1 MVSMEKQEKTPDFY
15 QQLNASDAHHFH
27 WYQCQWKTDMRN
39 RTLRCSKNEIKL
51 FEMGLPINETQFSK
65 NNNNK
70 KWHFLLHKLMLILV
84 NINGNQQSQD
94 RYVL

>member
-1 MVSMEKQEKTPDFY
+1 MVSMEKQEKTDFY

-39 RTLRCSKNEIKL
+39 RTLRSSKNEIKL
-51 FEMGLPINETQFSK
+51 SEIDLPINETQFLK
-65 NNNNK
+65 NNK

-84 NINGNQQSQD
+84 NINENQQRQD